1 MSGDVAKMTD
11 RSERDDCAR
20 RKHVRRAATEI
31 GVAPRQ
37 ELEKIRNIGIMAHID
52 AGKTTTTERIL
63 FYTGKVHTPGEVH
76 EGSAQM
82 DFMEQERERGITITA
97 AATTCFWRDHRVNI
111 IDTPGH
117 VDFTVEVERSL
128 RVLDGAV
135 AVFCAVGGVEP
146 QSETV
151 WRQADKYRVPR
162 LAFINKMDRAGAD
175 FGRAVTMIRERL
187 GANPVPIQIPVGSGS
202 EFTGVVD
209 LLTMTARFP
218 DAEDLGTSFED
229 TAIPAELQDEAAQA
243 RDDLLE
249 KLAEAD
255 EEIMELYLEEREPS
269 LDQLLAGLRRAT
281 LSAELVPVLCG
292 SAFKNNGV
300 QRLLDAVVDFLPAPP
315 DLPPVEGWH
324 PKDRAPE
331 ARSVAAGEPFSA
343 IAFKIVTD
351 PYVGR
356 LAFLR
361 VYSGTLKAGGVALN
375 ANTGKKERI
384 QKILQMH
391 ANKREQV
398 EEATTGEI
406 VAVVGFKEIRTG
418 DTLCALERPILLEEM
433 SFPEP
438 VIFVAIE
445 PKTKADQVKMAEVLA
460 GLADEDP
467 TFQVK
472 QDPETGQTIISGM
485 GELHLE
491 IITDRMLREF
501 GVKANVGKPQ
511 VAYRE
516 TISRAATVSHRLERI
531 GAGRA
536 QFAHVKLAVEPA
548 AFGEGQT
555 FSSTVSLNLLPK
567 EYVEAVEQASLQACG
582 SGILAGYPLVD
593 LRIRLE
599 GGSYDEELSNEIA
612 FRAAGAEALRK
623 AVQKAGPVLQEPVM
637 DVEVVVPADYLGDV
651 TGHLNSKRGRISN
664 MEPRDDVQVVRAE
677 VPLSEM
683 FGYATQ
689 VRSLTQGRAT
699 YTMQFSRYERVPE
712 KIATEITQRYMGVWN
727 RP

>member
-1 MSGDVAKMTD
+1 MA
-11 RSERDDCAR
+11 AR
-20 RKHVRRAATEI
+20 KD
-31 GVAPRQ
+31 
-37 ELEKIRNIGIMAHID
+37 LETIRNIGIMAHID

-63 FYTGKVHTPGEVH
+63 YYTGKVHTPGEVH

-175 FGRAVTMIRERL
+175 FGRAVAMMSERL
-187 GANPVPIQIPVGSGS
+187 GANPAPIQLPVGSGD
-202 EFTGVVD
+202 EFEGVVD
-209 LLTMTARFP
+209 LLTMTARYP
-218 DAEDLGTSFED
+218 DAENLGASFRD
-229 TAIPAELQDEAAQA
+229 TEIPASMRDEAAQA
-243 RDDLLE
+243 RADLLE
-249 KLAEAD
+249 KLAEVD
-255 EEIMELYLEEREPS
+255 EEIMELYLEETEPD
-269 LDQLLAGLRRAT
+269 LDRLVAGLRRAT
-281 LSAELVPVLCG
+281 LSADLVPVLCG
-292 SAFKNNGV
+292 SAFKNTGV
-300 QRLLDAVVDFLPAPP
+300 QRLLDAIVDFLPSPT
-315 DLPPVEGWH
+315 DLPPVQGWR
-324 PKDRAPE
+324 PKDQTPE
-331 ARSVAAGEPFSA
+331 ERSVEDGEPFSA

-356 LAFLR
+356 LAYLR
-361 VYSGTLKAGGVALN
+361 VYSGGLKAGGVALN

-384 QKILQMH
+384 QKILLMH
-391 ANKREQV
+391 ANKREQL
-398 EEATTGEI
+398 EAVGTGEI
-406 VAVVGFKEIRTG
+406 VAVVGFKQIRTG

-433 SFPEP
+433 AFPEP

-445 PKTKADQVKMAEVLA
+445 PKTKADQARMAEVLSD
-460 GLADEDP
+460 LADEDP
-467 TFQVK
+467 TFRVTE
-472 QDPETGQTIISGM
+472 DPETGQTVISGM

-491 IITDRMLREF
+491 IITDRMQREF

-516 TISRAATVSHRLERI
+516 TISRAGTADHKLERQ
-531 GAGRA
+531 GAGKA
-536 QFAHVKLAVEPA
+536 QFAQVRLAVEPA
-548 AFGEGQT
+548 EFGEGESFT
-555 FSSTVSLNLLPK
+555 SDVDETVLPK
-567 EYVEAVEQASLQACG
+567 PFIEAVERASLQACG
-582 SGILAGYPLVD
+582 SGILAGFPLVD
-593 LRIRLE
+593 LRIRLV
-599 GGSYDEELSNEIA
+599 GGTFDEELSNEIA
-612 FRAAGAEALRK
+612 FMAAGAEALRQ
-623 AVQKAGPVLQEPVM
+623 AVQQAGPVLLEPEM
-637 DVEVVVPADYLGDV
+637 DVEVVVPAEYLGDV
-651 TGHLNSKRGRISN
+651 TGHLNSKRGRINS
-664 MEPRDDVQVVRAE
+664 MEPRGDVQVVKAE

-712 KIATEITQRYMGVWN
+712 KTATEIIQRYMGVWN

>member
-1 MSGDVAKMTD
+1 M
-11 RSERDDCAR
+11 AR
-20 RKHVRRAATEI
+20 RV
-31 GVAPRQ
+31 

-63 FYTGKVHTPGEVH
+63 YYTGRVHTPGEVH

-175 FGRAVTMIRERL
+175 FGRATSMIHERL
-187 GANPVPIQIPVGSGS
+187 GANPAPIQLPVGSGD
-202 EFTGVVD
+202 EFSGVVD

-218 DAEDLGTSFED
+218 NAEDLGASFED
-229 TAIPAELQDEAAQA
+229 TAIPAELQDAAAQA
-243 RDDLLE
+243 RADLLE
-249 KLAEAD
+249 RLAEVD
-255 EEIMELYLEEREPS
+255 EEIMELYLEEREPD

-281 LSAELVPVLCG
+281 LSAELVPVFCG
-292 SAFKNNGV
+292 AAFKNNGV
-300 QRLLDAVVDFLPAPP
+300 QRLLDAIVDFLPSPP
-315 DLPPVEGWH
+315 DLPPVEGWR
-324 PKDRAPE
+324 PKDMAPE
-331 ARSVAAGEPFSA
+331 QRSVAEGEPFSA

-351 PYVGR
+351 SFVGR
-356 LAFLR
+356 LAYLR
-361 VYSGTLKAGGVALN
+361 IYSGGLKAGGVALN

-384 QKILQMH
+384 QKILLMH
-391 ANKREQV
+391 ANKREQMK
-398 EEATTGEI
+398 EATTGEI
-406 VAVVGFKEIRTG
+406 VAVVGFKQIRTG

-433 SFPEP
+433 RFPEP

-445 PKTKADQVKMAEVLA
+445 PKTKADQVKMGEALA
-460 GLADEDP
+460 GLVDEDP
-467 TFQVK
+467 TFRVK
-472 QDPETGQTIISGM
+472 EDPETGQTIISGM

-491 IITDRMLREF
+491 IITDRMQREF

-516 TISRAATVSHRLERI
+516 TISRAAVEDFRLERQ
-531 GAGRA
+531 GAGKA

-548 AFGEGQT
+548 AYGEGQT
-555 FSSTVSLNLLPK
+555 FASVVGEDQLPR
-567 EYVEAVEQASLQACG
+567 EYVAAVEQASLQACG

-593 LRIRLE
+593 LRIRLD
-599 GGSYDEELSNEIA
+599 GGSFIEELSSEAA
-612 FRAAGAEALRK
+612 FRAAGAEALRE
-623 AVQKAGPVLQEPVM
+623 AVQKAGPVLLEPVM
-637 DVEVVVPADYLGDV
+637 EVEVVVPSDYLGDV
-651 TGHLNSKRGRISN
+651 TGHLNSKRGRISK
-664 MEPRDDVQVVRAE
+664 MEPRDDVQVVQSE

-689 VRSLTQGRAT
+689 LRSLTQGRAT
-699 YTMQFSRYERVPE
+699 HTMQFSRYERVPE

>member
-1 MSGDVAKMTD
+1 M
-11 RSERDDCAR
+11 
-20 RKHVRRAATEI
+20 
-31 GVAPRQ
+31 APRQ
-37 ELEKIRNIGIMAHID
+37 ELETIRNIGIMAHID

-63 FYTGKVHTPGEVH
+63 YYTGKVHTPGEVH

-187 GANPVPIQIPVGSGS
+187 GANPAPIQLPVGSGDD
-202 EFTGVVD
+202 FRGVID

-218 DAEDLGTSFED
+218 HAEDLGASFED
-229 TAIPAELQDEAAQA
+229 TAIPAEMQEAAALA
-243 RDDLLE
+243 RADLLE

-255 EEIMELYLEEREPS
+255 EEIGELYLEEREPD

-281 LSAELVPVLCG
+281 LGAALVPVLCG
-292 SAFKNNGV
+292 AAFKNNGV
-300 QRLLDAVVDFLPAPP
+300 QKLLDAVVDFLPSPP
-315 DLPPVEGWH
+315 DLPPVEGWR
-324 PKDRAPE
+324 PKDAAPE
-331 ARSVAAGEPFSA
+331 QRSVAEGEPFSA

-351 PYVGR
+351 SYVGR
-356 LAFLR
+356 LAYIR
-361 VYSGTLKAGGVALN
+361 VYSGGFKAGGTVLN

-384 QKILQMH
+384 QKILLMH
-391 ANKREQV
+391 ANKREQM

-406 VAVVGFKEIRTG
+406 VAVVGFKKIRTG
-418 DTLCALERPILLEEM
+418 DTLCAVGKPILLEEM
-433 SFPEP
+433 RFPEP

-445 PKTKADQVKMAEVLA
+445 PKTKADQLKMTDALM

-467 TFQVK
+467 TFRVK
-472 QDPETGQTIISGM
+472 EDPETGQMIISGM

-491 IITDRMLREF
+491 IITERMRREF

-516 TISRAATVSHRLERI
+516 TISRAAVENHRLERQ
-531 GAGRA
+531 GAGKA

-555 FSSTVSLNLLPK
+555 FSSTVSNELLPK
-567 EYVEAVEQASLQACG
+567 DFVAAVEEASLQACG
-582 SGILAGYPLVD
+582 SGILAGYALVD

-599 GGSYDEELSNEIA
+599 GGSFDEELSNEIA

-623 AVQKAGPVLQEPVM
+623 AVQKAGPVLLEPVM
-637 DVEVVVPADYLGDV
+637 SVEVVVPADYLGDV
-651 TGHLNSKRGRISN
+651 TGHLNKKRGRISS
-664 MEPRDDVQVVRAE
+664 MEPRDDVQVVQAE

>member
-1 MSGDVAKMTD
+1 VKV
-11 RSERDDCAR
+11 AR
-20 RKHVRRAATEI
+20 RV
-31 GVAPRQ
+31 

-63 FYTGKVHTPGEVH
+63 YYTGRVHTPGEVH

-175 FGRAVTMIRERL
+175 FGRATSMIHERL
-187 GANPVPIQIPVGSGS
+187 GANPAPIQLPVGSGD
-202 EFTGVVD
+202 EFSGVVD

-218 DAEDLGTSFED
+218 NAEDLGASFKD
-229 TAIPAELQDEAAQA
+229 TAIPAEMQDAAAQA
-243 RDDLLE
+243 RADLLE
-249 KLAEAD
+249 KLAEVD
-255 EEIMELYLEEREPS
+255 EEIMELYLEEREPD

-281 LSAELVPVLCG
+281 LSAELVPVFCG
-292 SAFKNNGV
+292 AAFKNNGV
-300 QRLLDAVVDFLPAPP
+300 QRLLDAIVDFLPSPP
-315 DLPPVEGWH
+315 DLPPVEGWR
-324 PKDRAPE
+324 PKDMAPE
-331 ARSVAAGEPFSA
+331 QRSVAEGEPFSA

-351 PYVGR
+351 SFVGR
-356 LAFLR
+356 LAYLR
-361 VYSGTLKAGGVALN
+361 IYSGGLKAGGVALN

-384 QKILQMH
+384 QKILLMH
-391 ANKREQV
+391 ANKREQMK
-398 EEATTGEI
+398 EATTGEI
-406 VAVVGFKEIRTG
+406 VAVVGFKQIRTG

-433 SFPEP
+433 RFPEP

-445 PKTKADQVKMAEVLA
+445 PKTKADQVKMGEALA
-460 GLADEDP
+460 GLVDEDP
-467 TFQVK
+467 TFRVK
-472 QDPETGQTIISGM
+472 EDPETGQTIISGM

-491 IITDRMLREF
+491 IITDRMQREF

-516 TISRAATVSHRLERI
+516 TISRAAVEDFRLERQ
-531 GAGRA
+531 GAGKA

-548 AFGEGQT
+548 AYGEGQT
-555 FSSTVSLNLLPK
+555 FASVVGEDQLPR
-567 EYVEAVEQASLQACG
+567 EYVAAVEQASLQACG

-593 LRIRLE
+593 LRIRLD
-599 GGSYDEELSNEIA
+599 GGSFIEELSSEAA
-612 FRAAGAEALRK
+612 FRAAGAEALRE
-623 AVQKAGPVLQEPVM
+623 AVQKAGPVLLEPVM
-637 DVEVVVPADYLGDV
+637 EVEVVVPSDYLGDV
-651 TGHLNSKRGRISN
+651 TGHLNSKRGRISK
-664 MEPRDDVQVVRAE
+664 MEPRDDVQVVQSE

-689 VRSLTQGRAT
+689 LRSLTQGRAT
-699 YTMQFSRYERVPE
+699 HTMQFSRYERVPE

>member
-1 MSGDVAKMTD
+1 M
-11 RSERDDCAR
+11 AR
-20 RKHVRRAATEI
+20 RV
-31 GVAPRQ
+31 
-37 ELEKIRNIGIMAHID
+37 ELEMIRNIGIMAHID

-63 FYTGKVHTPGEVH
+63 YYTGRVHIPGEVH

-128 RVLDGAV
+128 RVLDGAI

-175 FGRAVTMIRERL
+175 FDRAVGMIRDRL
-187 GANPVPIQIPVGSGS
+187 GSNAVPIQLPVGSGDK
-202 EFTGVVD
+202 FRGVVD

-218 DAEDLGTSFED
+218 HAEDLGASFD
-229 TAIPAELQDEAAQA
+229 NVAIPAELRERAAQA
-243 RDDLLE
+243 RAYLLE
-249 KLAEAD
+249 KLAELD
-255 EEIMELYLEEREPS
+255 EEIMELYLEEREPD

-281 LSAELVPVLCG
+281 IGAQLVPVLCG
-292 SAFKNNGV
+292 AAFKNNGV
-300 QRLLDAVVDFLPAPP
+300 QRLLDAVVDFLPSPP
-315 DLPPVEGWH
+315 DLPPVEGWR

-331 ARSVAAGEPFSA
+331 QRSVAAGEPFSA

-356 LAFLR
+356 LAYLR
-361 VYSGTLKAGGVALN
+361 IYSGGLKAGGVVLN

-406 VAVVGFKEIRTG
+406 VAVVGFKQIRTG

-433 SFPEP
+433 RFPEP

-445 PKTKADQVKMAEVLA
+445 PKTKADQVKMAEVLT
-460 GLADEDP
+460 GLTDEDP

-472 QDPETGQTIISGM
+472 EDPETGQTIISGM

-491 IITDRMLREF
+491 IITDRMQREF
-501 GVKANVGKPQ
+501 GVRANVGKPQ

-516 TISRAATVSHRLERI
+516 TISRAAVEDFRMERQ
-531 GAGRA
+531 GGGKA

-548 AFGEGQT
+548 EYGEGQT
-555 FSSTVSLNLLPK
+555 FASTVSEGQMPR
-567 EYVEAVEQASLQACG
+567 EYVAAVEQASLQACG

-599 GGSYDEELSNEIA
+599 GGSFDEELSSEVA

-637 DVEVVVPADYLGDV
+637 RVEVVVPADYLGDV
-651 TGHLNSKRGRISN
+651 TGHLNSKRGRISK
-664 MEPRDDVQVVRAE
+664 MESRGDVQVVQSE

-689 VRSLTQGRAT
+689 LRSLTQGRAT
-699 YTMQFSRYERVPE
+699 HTMQFSRYERVPE
-712 KIATEITQRYMGVWN
+712 KIATEITRRYMGIWD

>member
-1 MSGDVAKMTD
+1 M
-11 RSERDDCAR
+11 
-20 RKHVRRAATEI
+20 
-31 GVAPRQ
+31 
-37 ELEKIRNIGIMAHID
+37 IRNIGIMAHID

-63 FYTGKVHTPGEVH
+63 YYTGRVHIPGEVH

-128 RVLDGAV
+128 RVLDGAI

-175 FGRAVTMIRERL
+175 FDRAVGMIRDRL
-187 GANPVPIQIPVGSGS
+187 GSNAVPIQLPVGSGDK
-202 EFTGVVD
+202 FRGVVD

-218 DAEDLGTSFED
+218 HAEDLGASFD
-229 TAIPAELQDEAAQA
+229 NVAIPAELRERAAQA
-243 RDDLLE
+243 RAYLLE
-249 KLAEAD
+249 KLAELD
-255 EEIMELYLEEREPS
+255 EEIMELYLEEREPD

-281 LSAELVPVLCG
+281 IGAQLVPVLCG
-292 SAFKNNGV
+292 AAFKNNGV
-300 QRLLDAVVDFLPAPP
+300 QRLLDAVVDFLPSPP
-315 DLPPVEGWH
+315 DLPPVEGWR

-331 ARSVAAGEPFSA
+331 QRSVAAGEPFSA

-356 LAFLR
+356 LAYLR
-361 VYSGTLKAGGVALN
+361 IYSGGLKAGGVVLN

-406 VAVVGFKEIRTG
+406 VAVVGFKQIRTG

-433 SFPEP
+433 RFPEP

-445 PKTKADQVKMAEVLA
+445 PKTKADQVKMAEVLT
-460 GLADEDP
+460 GLTDEDP

-472 QDPETGQTIISGM
+472 EDPETGQTIISGM

-491 IITDRMLREF
+491 IITDRMQREF
-501 GVKANVGKPQ
+501 GVRANVGKPQ

-516 TISRAATVSHRLERI
+516 TISRAAVEDFRLERQ
-531 GAGRA
+531 GGGKA

-548 AFGEGQT
+548 EYGEGQT
-555 FSSTVSLNLLPK
+555 FASTVSEGQMPR
-567 EYVEAVEQASLQACG
+567 EYVAAVEQASLQACG

-599 GGSYDEELSNEIA
+599 GGSFDEELSSEVA

-637 DVEVVVPADYLGDV
+637 RVEVVVPADYLGDV
-651 TGHLNSKRGRISN
+651 TGHLNSKRGRISK
-664 MEPRDDVQVVRAE
+664 MESRGDVQVVQSE

-689 VRSLTQGRAT
+689 LRSLTQGRAT
-699 YTMQFSRYERVPE
+699 HTMQFSRYERVPE
-712 KIATEITQRYMGVWN
+712 KIATEITRRYMGIWD

>member
-1 MSGDVAKMTD
+1 
-11 RSERDDCAR
+11 
-20 RKHVRRAATEI
+20 
-31 GVAPRQ
+31 VAPRR
-37 ELEKIRNIGIMAHID
+37 ELETIRNIGIMAHID

-63 FYTGKVHTPGEVH
+63 YYTGKVHTPGEVH

-175 FGRAVTMIRERL
+175 FGRAVAMIRERL
-187 GANPVPIQIPVGSGS
+187 GANPVSIQMPVGSGD
-202 EFTGVVD
+202 EFRGVVD

-218 DAEDLGTSFED
+218 NAEDLGASFED
-229 TAIPAELQDEAAQA
+229 AAIPAELQDAAAQA
-243 RDDLLE
+243 RADLIL
-249 KLAEAD
+249 KLAEVD
-255 EEIMELYLEEREPS
+255 EEIMELYLEEREPD

-281 LSAELVPVLCG
+281 LGAAIVPVLCG
-292 SAFKNNGV
+292 SAFKNTGV
-300 QRLLDAVVDFLPAPP
+300 QKLLDAIVDFLPAPP
-315 DLPPVEGWH
+315 DLPPVEGWR
-324 PKDRAPE
+324 PKDQAPE
-331 ARSVAAGEPFSA
+331 ERSVAEGQPFSA

-351 PYVGR
+351 SYVGR
-356 LAFLR
+356 LAYLR
-361 VYSGTLKAGGVALN
+361 IYSGSLKAGGVALN

-398 EEATTGEI
+398 EVATTGEI
-406 VAVVGFKEIRTG
+406 VAVVGFKQIRTG

-445 PKTKADQVKMAEVLA
+445 PKTKADQVKMSEVLS

-472 QDPETGQTIISGM
+472 LDPETGQTIISGM

-491 IITDRMLREF
+491 ILTDRMQREF

-516 TISRAATVSHRLERI
+516 TISRAAVENHRLERL
-531 GAGRA
+531 GAGKA

-555 FSSTVSLNLLPK
+555 FSSTVSNEQLPK
-567 EYVEAVEQASLQACG
+567 EFVAAVEEASLQACG

-612 FRAAGAEALRK
+612 FRAAGAEALRE
-623 AVQKAGPVLQEPVM
+623 AVQKAGPVLLEPVM
-637 DVEVVVPADYLGDV
+637 SVEVVVPADYLGDV
-651 TGHLNSKRGRISN
+651 TGHLNSKRGRINS
-664 MEPRDDVQVVRAE
+664 MEPRDDVQVVKAE
-677 VPLSEM
+677 VPLNEM

-712 KIATEITQRYMGVWN
+712 KIATEITQRYMGIWN